1 MVVGVIG
8 AVGWSWLHLWD
19 HYHPAAPAGRRLWTG
34 EPAERIAAIGDL
46 GRVGRD
52 DIDVAIPALVE
63 SLGDRDATVRAAA
76 ASAFVSVVPGTRGEK
91 PRREHISKAASAL
104 VESLQDPQ
112 PPVRAAAAEAVWMVM
127 SVGQVPAGEPVLD
140 QVRTALIERLGDP
153 DASVRLAAIR
163 GLGSV
168 GPKVADE
175 PPAPLLAAL
184 EDEAEKNRDAAAFAL
199 ASFHRGLPPL
209 LPSLVRSLDGGREQS
224 RAGLLKILEHV
235 RPPQFTPAAFPGLV
249 AALDSRD
256 PQVIRLA
263 VADLVAFKEAAG
275 PVVADLAR
283 TLDRLIEA
291 RSKCPAALDRPTS
304 DPLVAIAEC
313 LESLAPGARSQDEA
327 VAALANLLRLDVDQH
342 CRVAAAKALGRF
354 RPDPELFTTLIERIN
369 DHDAQVRIA
378 VMWAIDHADFGAGY
392 HVPKALS
399 IALEDDSAEIRGA
412 AAAALGHSGVGLD
425 PIIPALLRHAEHDA
439 DNEVR
444 AICWTVLEVCTGP
457 PKVTAA
463 VVPELSKALASSD
476 ARLREALCTILSRF
490 GREAVPAIPALIN
503 ALNDRNAKDAS
514 VYRWMAA
521 KALSDIVPGTPQAD
535 QAITALIESLA
546 YPDQRGPTASIR
558 ALAVFGPK
566 AAAAIPHLQALQDSK
581 DPGVKDDAT
590 QALAKIKGARKGF

>member
-1 MVVGVIG
+1 M
-8 AVGWSWLHLWD
+8 
-19 HYHPAAPAGRRLWTG
+19 
-34 EPAERIAAIGDL
+34 
-46 GRVGRD
+46 
-52 DIDVAIPALVE
+52 
-63 SLGDRDATVRAAA
+63 
-76 ASAFVSVVPGTRGEK
+76 
-91 PRREHISKAASAL
+91 
-104 VESLQDPQ
+104 
-112 PPVRAAAAEAVWMVM
+112 
-127 SVGQVPAGEPVLD
+127 
-140 QVRTALIERLGDP
+140 
-153 DASVRLAAIR
+153 
-163 GLGSV
+163 
-168 GPKVADE
+168 
-175 PPAPLLAAL
+175 
-184 EDEAEKNRDAAAFAL
+184 
-199 ASFHRGLPPL
+199 
-209 LPSLVRSLDGGREQS
+209 
-224 RAGLLKILEHV
+224 

-291 RSKCPAALDRPTS
+291 RSKGPAAPDRPTS
-304 DPLVAIAEC
+304 DLLVAIAEC

-444 AICWTVLEVCTGP
+444 ATCWTVLEVCAGP

-476 ARLREALCTILSRF
+476 ARLREVLCTILSRF

-521 KALSDIVPGTPQAD
+521 KTLSDIVPGTPQAD